1 MKATILKIIGEEHLS
16 LYQYPGYFVWTYD
29 DGDAFEQQSVY
40 VDKITH
46 LTTQQW
52 VEDGQAFMEYV
63 KADKQYGDW
72 RSLVAHLL
80 WEQGAVGSNPTS
92 PTICRYSSA
101 GRATDL

>member
-16 LYQYPGYFVWTYD
+16 LHQYPGYFVWTYD
-29 DGDAFEQQSVY
+29 DDDAFEQSVY

-63 KADKQYGDW
+63 KQVK
-72 RSLVAHLL
+72 
-80 WEQGAVGSNPTS
+80 EQKGA
-92 PTICRYSSA
+92 
-101 GRATDL
+101 